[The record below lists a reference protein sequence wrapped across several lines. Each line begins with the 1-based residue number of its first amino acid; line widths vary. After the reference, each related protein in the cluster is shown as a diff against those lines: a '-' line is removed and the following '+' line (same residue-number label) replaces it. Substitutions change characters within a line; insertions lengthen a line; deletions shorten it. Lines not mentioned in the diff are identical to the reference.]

1 MNCINNKRNITLI
14 ITIIIIF
21 LVIGGGSAYFVIKKQ
36 FLFDEKNASQKIVSE
51 KKIQEEKTESL
62 KQETKSDSL
71 KLSDEVIDLS
81 DDIQWEAFPI
91 ELDWSKDLG
100 APTEWSGNTDSG
112 IGCSMQEKEVGPVN
126 VTPYRVGKIK
136 SGKYKGGELIN
147 IDIEESFMETTHS
160 VSRFII
166 FDNKFISLPEYS
178 DDIEDCAWLF
188 IDDVFQPL
196 QGNTVTI
203 KSLRASNV
211 LYGKNNKAQVVY
223 KITGATETKN
233 ELYYFAP
240 KEYNVELYKENKK
253 LSFTDENETNIFY
266 LYDSGE
272 TFFDFVLPDKSIIKY
287 EWKNYIGNINF
298 NDGSYAPGE
307 AYVAARE
314 YRCMGRSSII
324 FVNNKDNLV
333 AIGKNSRGETIY
345 LDKSNQIARNLYD
358 AASGLSQNHYLV
370 KDKTFEDF
378 NKDKYLVLVL
388 ENSFGELVGFIK
400 KEYDGLAAPGC

>member
-1 MNCINNKRNITLI
+1 MNCINNKGNITLI
-14 ITIIIIF
+14 IAIIISF
-21 LVIGGGSAYFVIKKQ
+21 FVIGGGLAYFVIKKQ
-36 FLFDEKNASQKIVSE
+36 FLIDEKNASQKIVSE

-71 KLSDEVIDLS
+71 KLSDEVVDLS

-91 ELDWSKDLG
+91 ELGWSKDLD
-100 APTEWSGNTDSG
+100 APTEWSGKTASG
-112 IGCSMQEKEVGPVN
+112 AECYVKEEEGGLMSM
-126 VTPYRVGKIK
+126 TPYRVGKLK

-147 IDIEESFMETTHS
+147 IDLEEFFMETTHL

-203 KSLRASNV
+203 KSLRAPNV
-211 LYGKNNKAQVVY
+211 LYGKENKAQVVY
-223 KITGATETKN
+223 KINGAIETKN

-253 LSFTDENETNIFY
+253 LSFTDEDETSIFY
-266 LYDSGE
+266 LYNSGE
-272 TFFDFVLPDKSIIKY
+272 TFFDFVLPDKSIVKY
-287 EWKNYIGNINF
+287 EWKNYIGDISF
-298 NDGSYAPGE
+298 NDGSYASGE
-307 AYVAARE
+307 AFVVARE

-358 AASGLSQNHYLV
+358 AASSLSPYHYLV

-378 NKDKYLVLVL
+378 NKDKYFVLVL
-388 ENSFGELVGFIK
+388 ENSFGKLVGFIK
-400 KEYDGLAAPGC
+400 NEYDELGRPGC